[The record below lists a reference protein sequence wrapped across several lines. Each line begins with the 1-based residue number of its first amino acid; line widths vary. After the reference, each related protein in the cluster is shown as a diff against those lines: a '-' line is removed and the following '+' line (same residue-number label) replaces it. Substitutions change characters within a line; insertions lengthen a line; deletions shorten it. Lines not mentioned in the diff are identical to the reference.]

1 MKTTNLIPL
10 LTHSMMTPME
20 RAMGRFMRAPD
31 GHGGDDGKKF
41 TQADI
46 DKAVEK
52 AVGDLDGLRTKV
64 DELTKE
70 AKDAKAKL
78 RAASEI
84 KPEDLTAAEE
94 RADKAEAKV
103 KELEKAAKDATTA
116 KEKAEKAL
124 ETESAFTQRLL
135 IQDGLKSA
143 LIANGVKDED
153 FIDSLT
159 AKFASGAAIKVDGEE
174 RKAMYGDKPL
184 HDFIKE
190 WAGSDA
196 GKKFVQAPANSGGGA
211 GGGGGG
217 DSGAKT
223 MSRTDYDEKI
233 VSDPVGTKKF
243 ISEGGKIVNE
253 TA

>member
-1 MKTTNLIPL
+1 MADETYTKADVDKAIKEAVEEATKGLKTNLD
-10 LTHSMMTPME
+10 
-20 RAMGRFMRAPD
+20 AA
-31 GHGGDDGKKF
+31 
-41 TQADI
+41 
-46 DKAVEK
+46 
-52 AVGDLDGLRTKV
+52 LD
-64 DELTKE
+64 EAKE
-70 AKDAKAKL
+70 AKRKL

-184 HDFIKE
+184 GDFIKE

-211 GGGGGG
+211 GGGGSDKG
-217 DSGAKT
+217 SGKTVSRAEFDAMSHVERAKF
-223 MSRTDYDEKI
+223 M
-233 VSDPVGTKKF
+233 
-243 ISEGGKIVNE
+243 SEGGNKVVDE
-253 TA
+253 AA